1 MANILTSANF
11 IDDCQLSIS
20 TITEVQTAFTLFL
33 TKIEA
38 EFLRKVLGVKLY
50 ASFKIAWADNPTS
63 GVWFELINGANYNED
78 ESYFEGLKSALI
90 YFTYIKHQ
98 QNKDSIGVVNG
109 NVKSN
114 QDNATSTGIVN
125 KLVNAN
131 NRCLE
136 ICEQLTG
143 FCASNEAYSDLNY
156 TPPFNTTWNSWG
168 I

>member
-20 TITEVQTAFTLFL
+20 TIADVQTAFTTFL
-33 TKIEA
+33 EKMEA
-38 EFLRKVLGVKLY
+38 EFLRKVLGIKLY
-50 ASFKIAWADNPTS
+50 DAFKTAWAANPTS
-63 GVWFELINGANYNED
+63 GVWFELINGGNYNED

-90 YFTYIKHQ
+90 YYTYIKHQ
-98 QNKDSIGVVNG
+98 QNKDSIAVVNG
-109 NVKSN
+109 NVKGN
-114 QDNATSTGIVN
+114 QDHATTIGITN

-136 ICEQLTG
+136 ICDKLPGYCKSISE
-143 FCASNEAYSDLNY
+143 FSDLNY
-156 TPPFNTTWNSWG
+156 TAPFNTTWNSWG